1 MSLQSN
7 NNKGIVKNVLL
18 SDCNLVVCEEMNIVR
33 I

>member
-7 NNKGIVKNVLL
+7 NNKRIVKNVLL
-18 SDCNLVVCEEMNIVR
+18 SDSNLVVCEEMNIVR